1 MCMYVHVVHVYAG
14 YVHCVVVSSV
24 PQSPPLNRSKQ
35 TVVCA
40 LTRWCLFS
48 NHQYGMSAICKVV
61 HCMYNCTLCTCTAP
75 SPSNV
80 SKQTVESGSDLLLTA
95 VSTVQVLRRQIGF
108 SLSTN
113 PQPIPT
119 TPHTFQECPRS
130 LFWIFLLESSHLLI
144 VIAHCQLNSVFMISF
159 ESLFITLTPELVG
172 YIML

>member
-1 MCMYVHVVHVYAG
+1 MVCRCAMHVLVRTCCTCIYRVCAL
-14 YVHCVVVSSV
+14 CNAQMVVVSSA

-61 HCMYNCTLCTCTAP
+61 HCMYNCTLYTYTAP

-80 SKQTVESGSDLLLTA
+80 SKQTVGGLVESGSDLLLTA

-119 TPHTFQECPRS
+119 TPHT
-130 LFWIFLLESSHLLI
+130 SSKNVLAL
-144 VIAHCQLNSVFMISF
+144 SF
-159 ESLFITLTPELVG
+159 GSFT
-172 YIML
+172 

>member
-1 MCMYVHVVHVYAG
+1 MCNVHVRTCCTCICRVCAL
-14 YVHCVVVSSV
+14 CNAQMVVVSSV

-61 HCMYNCTLCTCTAP
+61 HCMYTCTLYTCTAP

-119 TPHTFQECPRS
+119 TPHT
-130 LFWIFLLESSHLLI
+130 SSKNVLAL
-144 VIAHCQLNSVFMISF
+144 SF
-159 ESLFITLTPELVG
+159 GSFT
-172 YIML
+172 